1 MPTEIITLTS
11 DGLSI
16 AAEVGWPDRP
26 DPVPA
31 LILCHGFGAAKEH
44 HADFT
49 AAAVAHGWAVLAFDW
64 RGHGASD
71 GCLDS
76 RAINDVGAALA
87 WLRSRPQVDARRI
100 AVRGSSMG
108 GYFALHA
115 AQQWPD
121 LAGCVA
127 ISPPDEAALA
137 GVLRDAHDPATPIGA
152 WRATGSGF
160 PRVMGCDLGCW
171 LESHNLYETVAALA
185 PRPLLL
191 ISCTGD
197 ELGAAPITAR
207 LYAAAHDP
215 KTLWLLEGGSHRFPS
230 HDPATGERTLAWLAA
245 ALGGM

>member
-1 MPTEIITLTS
+1 MPTETITLTS
-11 DGLSI
+11 DGLNI
-16 AAEVGWPDRP
+16 AAEVGWPDGP
-26 DPVPA
+26 NPAPA
-31 LILCHGFGAAKEH
+31 LILCHGFGSCKEH
-44 HADFT
+44 HADFA
-49 AAAVAHGWAVLAFDW
+49 AAAVAQGWAVLNFDW

-76 RAINDVGAALA
+76 RAINDVGAARA

-115 AQQWPD
+115 VHQWPD

-137 GVLRDAHDPATPIGA
+137 GMLRDAHDPVTAIGA

-160 PRVMGCDLGCW
+160 PRVMGCDLSCW
-171 LESHNLYETVAALA
+171 LESHNLYDTVAQL
-185 PRPLLL
+185 PSRPLLL
-191 ISCTGD
+191 ITCTGD
-197 ELGAAPITAR
+197 ELGALPIAER

-215 KTLWLLEGGSHRFPS
+215 KAFWLLDGGSHRFPG
-230 HDPATGERTLAWLAA
+230 HDPATGARTLEWLAA
-245 ALGGM
+245 TATT